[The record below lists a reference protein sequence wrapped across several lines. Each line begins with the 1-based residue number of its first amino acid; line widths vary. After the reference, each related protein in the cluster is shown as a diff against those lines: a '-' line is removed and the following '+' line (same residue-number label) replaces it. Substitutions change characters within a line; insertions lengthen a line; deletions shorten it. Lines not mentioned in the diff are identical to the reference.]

1 MTLKSFFSSCPVFAL
16 EDAVSALAPHKSRR
30 AMVDRLKHH
39 VGKGA
44 LQQVTRGVYAV
55 VPPGVDVKQFRPDPF
70 LVARA
75 LRSDAVFSHH
85 SALELLGA
93 SHTMWNRVTLF
104 SARKRKSLSV
114 HGTTYTVVQLPRQ
127 MLDLNRSPFAT
138 RTVERRGTLLVVTG
152 PERTLVEGFRRPPLV
167 GGLEELV
174 NSSRGF
180 PVLDLNLLQEVL
192 QRYHTAR
199 LWAAVAWFLER
210 FHREFHVPEPVLST
224 FERRIPAVPQYV
236 ERTSRGGVLLK
247 RWNLI
252 LPESLVRSGEP
263 NEP

>member
-1 MTLKSFFSSCPVFAL
+1 MTLSSFFSSHPVFGF
-16 EDAVSALAPHKSRR
+16 EEAVRTLAPQKSRR

-39 VGKGA
+39 VRSGA

-55 VPPGVDVKQFRPDPF
+55 VSPAVDAELFRPDPF

-75 LRSDAVFSHH
+75 LRSDALFSHH

-93 SHTMWNRVTLF
+93 SHTTWNRVTFF
-104 SARKRKSLSV
+104 SARKRKSLTV
-114 HGTTYTVVQLPRQ
+114 HGTMYTVVQQPEQ
-127 MLDLNRSPFAT
+127 MLGLNNSPFAV
-138 RTVERRGTLLVVTG
+138 RIVERRGTLLTATG
-152 PERTLVEGFRRPPLV
+152 PERTLVEGFRRPALV

-174 NSSRGF
+174 HSAAGF
-180 PVLDLNLLQEVL
+180 AVLDLNMLQEVL

-210 FHREFHVPEPVLST
+210 FRREFHVPDQLLAT
-224 FERRIPAVPQYV
+224 FEQRIPSSPQYV
-236 ERTSRGGVLLK
+236 ERQSRGGVLVK

-252 LPESLVRSGEP
+252 LPASLAGSGEP